1 MKAILVIDMPSDCN
15 HCQFADFSNGQ
26 WECNQH
32 KGGRIGESMKICS
45 TPSWCPLKPMPDIKT
60 KEAIKLANMI
70 NPKATFQEFADG
82 WNACL
87 DSIIGENNESNI
99 KGQ

>member
-45 TPSWCPLKPMPDIKT
+45 TPSWCPLEHPLKYVSNDFYIYDT
-60 KEAIKLANMI
+60 KYLMANLDREI
-70 NPKATFQEFADG
+70 NLLKGTKAFEEIMEKQ
-82 WNACL
+82 
-87 DSIIGENNESNI
+87 NE
-99 KGQ
+99 QDE